1 VEQYLLNQPRRNR
14 RLFLGDGGGVLF
26 NNNQVTLDW
35 ALQRLASPGLRAPI
49 AFFPVALLS
58 LDHLGIEGN
67 QFAFRLRGLPP
78 GVRFSSPVLGFTE
91 PVLAQALFVGGTVQV
106 GGNRFSETLQST
118 ILSMLAVAHMMQISS
133 YNQSTHQ
140 VLVTTAGELRT
151 RLPPIDSPGS
161 DFLNAPGQ

>member
-1 VEQYLLNQPRRNR
+1 M
-14 RLFLGDGGGVLF
+14 
-26 NNNQVTLDW
+26 
-35 ALQRLASPGLRAPI
+35 
-49 AFFPVALLS
+49 
-58 LDHLGIEGN
+58 
-67 QFAFRLRGLPP
+67 
-78 GVRFSSPVLGFTE
+78 LGFTE
-91 PVLAQALFVGGTVQV
+91 PVLAQALIVGGTVQV

-161 DFLNAPGQ
+161 DFLNAPGQLQLSRIADQVMFSSNNLQAGLSNLRAVALGFLDLLLDPR